1 MITFKFKQ
9 VLTALLCILCIPAS
23 AQFQKSVEQY
33 VNSSWANV
41 SVDFTMTEV
50 AEALGTDA
58 ATLAGALDAWAE
70 AYETE
75 TPETNLFFLNDPT
88 DPSKLLEDY
97 TQGGPGGFWIN
108 NEGIPANWG
117 TEGLMYFNMLDWGY
131 GPATDEEGNE
141 TGENEDYLSI
151 IFGQMPDVM
160 PEGATFNPHFTLKYN
175 GKEATFD
182 ITYIVNPLPS
192 VPEIATNVIADLN
205 IVGDAFVSAT
215 RTDIQGYDATQLS
228 VDATDIIEKLGVD
241 ASLFGAQL
249 STLLYAEVRDKE
261 LGVAADTLSHNFT
274 ANAPGF
280 WFQRVLYPQGHE
292 QQGEVSPIVAST
304 AYGSDCHIFLQAFAY
319 NEETKTITCD
329 LGQYPGTPKAGDY
342 VDAHI
347 YLLYGDKAYCITYHV
362 EFEEAP
368 SKSFDEM
375 TNTGNADFDL
385 TFYDSFAD
393 YQVLK
398 INVDMDNI
406 STLLGCPASEMT
418 FTGLKNEEGLWVGNY
433 TEGGNGYFFNT
444 EGFVCEWGN
453 NAAFFA
459 RPTDETYSSFE
470 IGLMAGKQANVGE
483 TYSAKIYFVNNDSYY
498 TLTINCAVEHKESE
512 DQSTWQIVEKKP
524 AIVQVIAAKTGED
537 YLTDGNQTV
546 YTLTSEQ
553 INDIIGTPSPVMYVH
568 NHDTIV
574 AQTGEIYAPCT
585 KYPCDPQPGAWLNK
599 GGWGQKWAGSAEVP
613 VGICWNESTGAF
625 SIYQVPGVFEAGS
638 TFTAPIFF
646 VNEENKQLIEI
657 DFTVQFVD
665 ELKGAEVVGTE
676 SILLPVS
683 EFMDDMTVDIDLE
696 KPAAAFGISVEEL
709 LGAYGMKGMKSNGLY
724 SEGQDPINM
733 GLTFDRNGFYD
744 EYGMI
749 YLNVTEE
756 GDTYQLLISCSEE
769 VDENFRTS
777 ATFCFEY
784 NEKIY
789 VYNAT
794 FLSET
799 AYVNGVE
806 NVKAD
811 VKTGNDKVYD
821 LSGRQ
826 VNNPTQKGIYIKN
839 GKKFIVK

>member
-9 VLTALLCILCIPAS
+9 LLTALLCILCIPAS

-41 SVDFTMTEV
+41 SVDFTMTEI
-50 AEALGTDA
+50 AEVLGTDA

-70 AYETE
+70 AYETG
-75 TPETNLFFLNDPT
+75 TQETNLFFLNDPT
-88 DPSKLLEDY
+88 DPSKLIEDY

-108 NEGIPANWG
+108 NTGIPAAWG
-117 TEGLMYFNMLDWGY
+117 TEDLMYFNMLEWGY
-131 GPATDEEGNE
+131 GSATDEEGNE

-205 IVGDAFVSAT
+205 IVGEAFVSAT

-228 VDATDIIEKLGVD
+228 VDATEIIEKLGVD

-249 STLLYAEVRDKE
+249 STLLYTELRDTE
-261 LGVAADTLSHNFT
+261 LGVCADTLSHNFT
-274 ANAPGF
+274 AGAPG
-280 WFQRVLYPQGHE
+280 WWLQRVLYPQGHE
-292 QQGEVSPIVAST
+292 QQGEESPNVA
-304 AYGSDCHIFLQAFAY
+304 AAPYGNTCHIFLEAFAY
-319 NEETKTITCD
+319 NTETNAITCN
-329 LGQYPGTPKAGDY
+329 LGQYPGTPKAGEF

-347 YLLYGDKAYCITYHV
+347 YILYGDKAYRVTYHV
-362 EFEEAP
+362 DFAESEAI
-368 SKSFDEM
+368 SLADM
-375 TNTGNADFDL
+375 TNTGNTDFNL
-385 TFYDSFAD
+385 TFNDSFAD
-393 YQVLK
+393 YQTIN
-398 INVDMDNI
+398 INVDIDNI
-406 STLLGCPASEMT
+406 STLLECPASEMN
-418 FTGLKNEEGLWVGNY
+418 FTGLKDEEGLWVGDY
-433 TEGGNGYFFNT
+433 TANGGYYFDM
-444 EGFVCEWGN
+444 EGFVGTWGA
-453 NAAFFA
+453 NASFFIQ
-459 RPTDETYSSFE
+459 PTDETYSTFQV
-470 IGLMAGKQANVGE
+470 GLMAGKQANVGE
-483 TYSAKIYFVNNDSYY
+483 TYSAKVYFVNGSSYY
-498 TLTINCAVEHKESE
+498 TLTINCAIEHKESD
-512 DQSTWQIVEKKP
+512 DQSTWEIVEKKP
-524 AIVQVIAAKTGED
+524 AIVQVIAASTED
-537 YLTDGNQTV
+537 GYITDGNQTV
-546 YTLTSEQ
+546 YTLTPEQ
-553 INDIIGTPSPVMYVH
+553 INDIIGTTSPVMYVH

-574 AQTGEIYAPCT
+574 AATGEVYAPYT
-585 KYPCDPQPGAWLNK
+585 KYPCDPRPGAWFNK
-599 GGWGQKWAGSAEVP
+599 DGWGQLWAGNAEVP

-625 SIYQVPGVFEAGS
+625 SVYQVPGIQVPGN

-646 VNEENKQLIEI
+646 VNEENQKLIEV

-665 ELKGAEVVGTE
+665 ELKSQEVVGTE

-709 LGAYGMKGMKSNGLY
+709 LNAYGMKGMKSSGLY

-749 YLNVTEE
+749 YLNVIEE
-756 GDTYQLLISCSEE
+756 GDAYQLLISCSEE

-784 NEKIY
+784 NDQIY

-799 AYVNGVE
+799 AYTDGIE
-806 NVKAD
+806 DVKAD
-811 VKTGNDKVYD
+811 VKAGNDKVYD